1 MHPNGKFVYQANRA
15 SDVTNFEGNSVF
27 AGGENNIA
35 VYAFNQDTGEPVLIQ
50 NIDTRGLHPR
60 TFALD
65 AGGRM
70 VVVGNQMSLLAREG
84 SRVTRIPANL
94 AVYRVG
100 GDGKLNFIR
109 KYDVESGGGKTL
121 MWVGLVAL
129 P

>member
-1 MHPNGKFVYQANRA
+1 M
-15 SDVTNFEGNSVF
+15 
-27 AGGENNIA
+27 
-35 VYAFNQDTGEPVLIQ
+35 LIQ

-65 AGGRM
+65 ADGWM

-100 GDGKLNFIR
+100 GDGTSISYGSTTPNPAAAR
-109 KYDVESGGGKTL
+109 
-121 MWVGLVAL
+121 